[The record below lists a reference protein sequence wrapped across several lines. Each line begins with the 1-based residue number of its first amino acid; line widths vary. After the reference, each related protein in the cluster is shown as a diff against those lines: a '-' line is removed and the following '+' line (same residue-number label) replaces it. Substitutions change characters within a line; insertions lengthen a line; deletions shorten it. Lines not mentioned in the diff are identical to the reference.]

1 MEVRRVLQS
10 NACEEQRNQLEKDMK
25 KWRKLEKASREIAN
39 KIKKEK
45 KKTGKKNFHWGQ
57 ACAVGCSVACLGS
70 LTIWLR
76 KFSKP
81 QTNHSKNLIKCVKK
95 IVYYFY
101 KNKVVCLQF
110 YNHFFISSFS
120 HNSFLCFT
128 FLLLFLHFHN
138 VLLCTLYTWGGK
150 SPENLKLA
158 MH

>member
-1 MEVRRVLQS
+1 MLQS
-10 NACEEQRNQLEKDMK
+10 NACEEQRNQLEKEMK
-25 KWRKLEKASREIAN
+25 KLEKASREIAN
-39 KIKKEK
+39 KMKKKKGK
-45 KKTGKKNFHWGQ
+45 KKTGKKKQF
-57 ACAVGCSVACLGS
+57 S
-70 LTIWLR
+70 LRPSSWLLSWLI

-81 QTNHSKNLIKCVKK
+81 QTNHCKNLIKCVKK

-120 HNSFLCFT
+120 QNSFLCFT